1 MGDQQND
8 GQKLS
13 FCCSD
18 LGQNDCDWQTSGD
31 NQDDLVRS
39 IEEHA
44 RHHHNMVIDE
54 DTDRRIRDALGK
66 SAA

>member
-1 MGDQQND
+1 MADP
-8 GQKLS
+8 QKLS

-31 NQDDLVRS
+31 NEDDVVRS

-54 DTDRRIRDALGK
+54 ETDRKIRDALGK
-66 SAA
+66 RAA